1 LKKVFNDVEAT
12 VKRATDDM
20 VAAKKV
26 ADDMVVAERA
36 AADKMAIDVDA
47 GEKAVSNMD
56 VMEGTTAEVASQ
68 DVAES
73 SPTPVVGVKRAT
85 ILGGSTPPAK
95 CQFRGSWKPRYAI
108 GPAFVLLFFY
118 AYFVLPEFSIVQHVS
133 PAGHL
138 PQGLIK
144 LMVVPPGTAHICR
157 RLAGL

>member
-1 LKKVFNDVEAT
+1 LKNVFNDVAAT

-47 GEKAVSNMD
+47 GEKAVSNMA
-56 VMEGTTAEVASQ
+56 VTEGTTAEVASQ

-95 CQFRGSWKPRYAI
+95 CQFRGSWKPRYPI
-108 GPAFVLLFFY
+108 GPAFVLLSFILILFY
-118 AYFVLPEFSIVQHVS
+118 LNS
-133 PAGHL
+133 PLCSMSLSSGTPTPGVDQAHGGATGHN
-138 PQGLIK
+138 PH
-144 LMVVPPGTAHICR
+144 MS
-157 RLAGL
+157 